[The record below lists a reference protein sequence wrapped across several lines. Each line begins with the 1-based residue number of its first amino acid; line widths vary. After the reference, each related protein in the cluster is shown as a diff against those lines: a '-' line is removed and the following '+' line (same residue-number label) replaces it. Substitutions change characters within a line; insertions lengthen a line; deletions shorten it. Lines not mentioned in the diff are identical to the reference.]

1 MIFSD
6 VIEIEMVVVLL
17 VICIRNDICFNT
29 RTVNC
34 EEIENIFDILL
45 PKSKLI
51 DTGIFYRPSNQ
62 VNLMEL
68 IIKGFSHLNLKDN
81 EIYLLHSLNISLLWK
96 GNYIL
101 NGKGM
106 SACQAPVHTLIN
118 KYQEFCPNIFFK
130 ATNNLI
136 YICFCMCVCVYHN
149 GFSWMNK
156 AINVMPEFRS
166 GIVCWENNSVS
177 STFVTTSQTISRDL
191 QAGNCTIKSVN

>member
-81 EIYLLHSLNISLLWK
+81 EIYLLHSLNISLL
-96 GNYIL
+96 
-101 NGKGM
+101 
-106 SACQAPVHTLIN
+106 
-118 KYQEFCPNIFFK
+118 
-130 ATNNLI
+130 
-136 YICFCMCVCVYHN
+136 
-149 GFSWMNK
+149 
-156 AINVMPEFRS
+156 
-166 GIVCWENNSVS
+166 
-177 STFVTTSQTISRDL
+177 
-191 QAGNCTIKSVN
+191 